1 MQNLT
6 RIRASEP
13 NPVVK
18 RPSFHLPQLLASKLL
33 APTAFVG
40 AGLVSVLIAW
50 GGAVVIEGLSV
61 SAVKSRLLTEG
72 ITYVEVQADGLQV
85 HLVGTAPNEA
95 ARYRVVNL
103 VGTMIEASRIRDKME
118 VTPVKA
124 VEAPRFSLEMLRND
138 DGIQLI
144 GLLPEGDAEALLTAT
159 AQALT
164 PEIPLSDMIETAAY
178 PAPDGWEAAL
188 AYGMDALQLLPRSKI
203 SVAQDRVSITAIAN
217 SDAEK
222 RSLESQLKASRP
234 EGLTVQFEISAPRPV
249 LTPFTLRFVK
259 DAEGVRFD
267 ACSADTDTARARILA
282 AAGAAGVVGRTSC
295 TVGLGVPTPS
305 WAAAAAAGIKAV
317 SELSS
322 GTVTF
327 KDADVSL
334 QAGADVPQADF
345 DRVVGELK
353 SALPDVFSLDATLEK
368 KAEGGTEGP
377 ADFTAVLAAETGR
390 IELRGRLTDD
400 RLRAAVDSFA
410 RAEFGSTSVYL
421 ATRNDPHLPD
431 GWPIRVL
438 AGLQAMAELDHGS
451 LLVRADTVEVKGV
464 TGKLAG
470 KSRIS
475 QILSDKLGQGKTF
488 KVDVSYDKALDPLAA
503 LPSPEECAQDVT
515 DVLARKKIAFTPSS
529 AEIDGSASAV
539 MTALADVLKD
549 CPGIKLE
556 IAGHTDSQGSEG
568 GNLAL
573 SQARAEA
580 VLLALQGRQID
591 VSGMVA
597 KGYGEAVPLAD
608 NATDTGREA
617 NRRIEFTLIGG
628 TKPDPAQP
636 DALAADPATDGSST
650 AAPAADGATATPA
663 AQDGAAP
670 DFSGDTSP
678 SLAPK
683 DMTRRPKKRPAQNG

>member
-18 RPSFHLPQLLASKLL
+18 RPSFHLPQLLASRLL
-33 APTAFVG
+33 APAAFVG

-85 HLVGTAPNEA
+85 HLLGTAPNEA

-144 GLLPEGDAEALLTAT
+144 GLLPEGDAEALLTEM

-203 SVAQDRVSITAIAN
+203 SVAQDRVSITAIA
-217 SDAEK
+217 SSEAEK
-222 RSLESQLKASRP
+222 RTLESQLKASRP

-305 WAAAAAAGIKAV
+305 WAAAAVAGIKAV
-317 SELSS
+317 SELTS

-368 KAEGGTEGP
+368 KATGGTEGP
-377 ADFTAVLAAETGR
+377 ADFTAVLAPETGR

-421 ATRNDPHLPD
+421 ATRNDPDLPD

-608 NATDTGREA
+608 NATDAGREA

-628 TKPDPAQP
+628 SKPDPAP
-636 DALAADPATDGSST
+636 ADVLAEE
-650 AAPAADGATATPA
+650 PAADGIA
-663 AQDGAAP
+663 AAAPVREDAAPEGAAP
-670 DFSGDTSP
+670 DFSNDTSP